1 MITLINAK
9 KASDKT
15 LYPFMIKKKKKKLKQ
30 LVRERN
36 YLKII
41 KIIYEKPIA
50 NITLNGERLKAPPLR
65 AGTWQVC
72 LLSPLLLNIVLEVLA
87 REINKKK

>member
-15 LYPFMIKKKKKKLKQ
+15 LYPFMIKKKKKLKQ

>member
-1 MITLINAK
+1 MITLIDAK
-9 KASDKT
+9 KAYDKT
-15 LYPFMIKKKKKKLKQ
+15 LYPFMIKKKKKLKQ